1 MQFTSKGRAGALKD
15 SSAENRQSSVLRK
28 ILKHP
33 AAAHEPQPEDA
44 DKPFEDARSRDN
56 LNLEIRLSD
65 GKRKFFSLVGLEAEF
80 DSGDDGDTLML
91 HFVRA
96 EVVVTGR
103 GLLSLYEKL
112 LDQRARFI
120 KQGTEAEADLL
131 DPNVPHVERIEIHRK
146 ED

>member
-1 MQFTSKGRAGALKD
+1 MTDNDVARRWPSHREK
-15 SSAENRQSSVLRK
+15 V
-28 ILKHP
+28 LKHP
-33 AAAHEPQPEDA
+33 AVQDPEEA
-44 DKPFEDARSRDN
+44 NPFEDARSRDN
-56 LNLEIRLSD
+56 VNLEIRLSD

-103 GLLSLYEKL
+103 GLLTLYEKL

-120 KQGTEAEADLL
+120 KQGTEAEGELL
-131 DPNVPHVERIEIHRK
+131 DPNVSYVEQIEIHRK